1 LTPTAFAKK
10 FRATAQQVSAGTRI
24 DPIALLAQWASET
37 AWGQV
42 VVGNNLGNIRCSPT
56 SFCSYP
62 TLSDF
67 AKDCIAT
74 FHNGFYEAVLAAKT
88 ADDQLAAIVA
98 SAWSAGHYGGSLT
111 AFYQPLEG
119 LEMTPDQD
127 ARLLAI
133 LQILNGVPP
142 NIPPAHPSPF
152 GTLVTTVA
160 ALKTEL
166 DQVKASLAGLGGGA
180 LTAAQAQQLA
190 DIHATLIRIEN
201 AFKAA

>member
-1 LTPTAFAKK
+1 VTPAAFAAK
-10 FRATAQQVSAGTRI
+10 FRPTAQQVCDGTGI
-24 DPIALLAQWASET
+24 DPMALLAQWASET

-56 SFCSYP
+56 SFCRYA
-62 TLSDF
+62 TLGDF
-67 AKDCIAT
+67 ADACIAT
-74 FHNGFYEAVLAAKT
+74 FHNGFYAAVLAANT

-98 SAWSAGHYGGSLT
+98 SPWSSGHYGGSLA
-111 AFYQPLEG
+111 AFYKPLEG
-119 LEMTPDQD
+119 LEMTPEQD

-142 NIPPAHPSPF
+142 NIPPAHASPF
-152 GTLVTTVA
+152 GSLVTTVA
-160 ALKTEL
+160 AVKTEL
-166 DQVKASLAGLGGGA
+166 DQVKAALAGIGGGA
-180 LTAAQAQQLA
+180 LSAAQAQQLA